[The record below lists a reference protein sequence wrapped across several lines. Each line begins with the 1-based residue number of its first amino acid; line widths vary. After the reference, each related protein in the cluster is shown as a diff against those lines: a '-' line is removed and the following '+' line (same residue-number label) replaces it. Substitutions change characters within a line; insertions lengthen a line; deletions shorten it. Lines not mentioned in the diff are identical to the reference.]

1 MKGPI
6 PSIPIAIRWT
16 DGVIVSL
23 VLALFLLAGS
33 CPGQVPT
40 SSAPASDDTVALVK
54 RLASGQELSRED
66 LKKLD
71 NGLIGVETRAVSTPG
86 VGDIEIPPV
95 EDGEQKRI
103 YILKME
109 SRTGPTKELLELQ
122 KNLLRNQLMVL
133 RVLGVMGK
141 HQEVMA
147 RRLSRTENLNRE
159 LLTGVKDTNRG
170 VDMARTGIAS
180 TLGETTDLSE
190 MTEEL
195 TVAVKEM
202 QKQLGD
208 IETGM
213 SDVQD
218 TTDEVL
224 GAVQAIESG
233 L

>member
-6 PSIPIAIRWT
+6 PSIPRAIRWT

-86 VGDIEIPPV
+86 VGDIEIPSV

-103 YILKME
+103 YVLKME
-109 SRTGPTKELLELQ
+109 SRTGQ
-122 KNLLRNQLMVL
+122 R
-133 RVLGVMGK
+133 
-141 HQEVMA
+141 
-147 RRLSRTENLNRE
+147 
-159 LLTGVKDTNRG
+159 
-170 VDMARTGIAS
+170 
-180 TLGETTDLSE
+180 
-190 MTEEL
+190 
-195 TVAVKEM
+195 
-202 QKQLGD
+202 
-208 IETGM
+208 
-213 SDVQD
+213 
-218 TTDEVL
+218 
-224 GAVQAIESG
+224 
-233 L
+233 